1 MAHLASSWAYRQ
13 AHTQGKCACGQSPS
27 CSGSP
32 NLANED
38 KWRPSPEGFLDRPFG
53 SFAVCIN
60 CMRAAKA
67 DADKRAEEIAEKRLH
82 NSPHPLRTRRDLKG
96 TPARPAAPRRRSEID
111 RLHSSYRTDAGRSS
125 VPPNYDARPAFP
137 TSARRG
143 PAQPMETSPRPADV
157 ADDDDDSSD
166 GVAPAPD
173 AEAPVEEALN
183 TSEDMASGSEG
194 EAPDEPPRPPPHR
207 VTTRAAPFGDEVAP
221 DGLPVK
227 WPTRGRQT
235 VDSQSQETLVHMVR
249 TLLPLNKQRLDVAA
263 RLKTAETRVSTLTQE
278 NLRLLEENRT
288 LRGEAA
294 SDENEDGW
302 RRSATSKLE
311 KKGLSNFPLLLAK
324 AVAQNRIP
332 LYDAAD
338 GPSSITAYLL
348 DDIAR
353 NAFAEHT
360 SRFRYHKETKLFWAT
375 ASLMPS
381 AKKAV
386 SFIGGPR
393 GLGTGKTGPT
403 RHSKA
408 NLLGVPSDKQ
418 NRDTIRYVC

>member
-1 MAHLASSWAYRQ
+1 
-13 AHTQGKCACGQSPS
+13 
-27 CSGSP
+27 
-32 NLANED
+32 
-38 KWRPSPEGFLDRPFG
+38 
-53 SFAVCIN
+53 
-60 CMRAAKA
+60 
-67 DADKRAEEIAEKRLH
+67 
-82 NSPHPLRTRRDLKG
+82 
-96 TPARPAAPRRRSEID
+96 
-111 RLHSSYRTDAGRSS
+111 
-125 VPPNYDARPAFP
+125 
-137 TSARRG
+137 
-143 PAQPMETSPRPADV
+143 MEASPRPADV
-157 ADDDDDSSD
+157 ADDEDNSSD
-166 GVAPAPD
+166 GVAPASD
-173 AEAPVEEALN
+173 AEAPVGEALN
-183 TSEDMASGSEG
+183 TSEGVASGSEG
-194 EAPDEPPRPPPHR
+194 EAPDAPPRPPPHR
-207 VTTRAAPFGDEVAP
+207 VTTRAAPFGDELAP

-227 WPTRGRQT
+227 WPTRDGHNL
-235 VDSQSQETLVHMVR
+235 VSLEQETLADMVR

-302 RRSATSKLE
+302 RRLATSKLE

-324 AVAQNRIP
+324 AVAQNCIP

-338 GPSSITAYLL
+338 GPSSITAYVL

-393 GLGTGKTGPT
+393 GVGTGKTGPT

-418 NRDTIRYVC
+418 NRDTIRCVC